1 MRAPTKLPQDVI
13 RSLESF
19 ALVILGETVMGAQ
32 RIGKVTVCSELRRL
46 GFASGRRAR
55 LYGEEFAFVSDP
67 EADENG
73 YCLKA
78 VSHKSGHAR
87 RVHIP
92 LSVVRTV
99 ERELLVEE
107 KIEIARAA

>member
-1 MRAPTKLPQDVI
+1 
-13 RSLESF
+13 
-19 ALVILGETVMGAQ
+19 MGAQ
-32 RIGKVTVCSELRRL
+32 PLGTVNVCSELRRL

-55 LYGEEFAFVSDP
+55 LYGEEFEFLSDP

-73 YCLKA
+73 YCLNA
-78 VSHKSGHAR
+78 VSLKSAGAR

-99 ERELLVEE
+99 EREHLVVE
-107 KIEIARAA
+107 KVVAKIKIARAA

>member
-1 MRAPTKLPQDVI
+1 MK
-13 RSLESF
+13 
-19 ALVILGETVMGAQ
+19 AQ
-32 RIGKVTVCSELRRL
+32 FDGKVIVCSELRRL
-46 GFASGRRAR
+46 GFASGRRVR
-55 LYGEEFAFVSDP
+55 LYGGEFEFVSDP
-67 EADENG
+67 EADEYG

-78 VSHKSGHAR
+78 VSHKFRHAR

-99 ERELLVEE
+99 ERELLVVEKAVA

>member
-1 MRAPTKLPQDVI
+1 MK
-13 RSLESF
+13 
-19 ALVILGETVMGAQ
+19 AQ
-32 RIGKVTVCSELRRL
+32 HVGTITVCSELRRL
-46 GFASGRRAR
+46 GFASGRRAK

-67 EADENG
+67 EADEDG

-87 RVHIP
+87 RIHIP

-99 ERELLVEE
+99 ERELLIVE
-107 KIEIARAA
+107 KIEIERAV